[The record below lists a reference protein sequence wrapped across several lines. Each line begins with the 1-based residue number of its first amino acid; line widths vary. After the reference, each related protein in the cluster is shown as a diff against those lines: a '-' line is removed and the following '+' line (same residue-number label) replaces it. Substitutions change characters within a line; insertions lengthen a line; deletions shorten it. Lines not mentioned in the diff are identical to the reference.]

1 MNKNI
6 QRVQMYTQYL
16 KFAFSLASVIMQT
29 HPHTYTHVIRE
40 TLFKIVTRN
49 KIEIYIMYI
58 KTYGLNH
65 PLVSM

>member
-16 KFAFSLASVIMQT
+16 KFAFSLASVIMET
-29 HPHTYTHVIRE
+29 HPNTSTHPHVIRE
-40 TLFKIVTRN
+40 TLIKMIKRN
-49 KIEIYIMYI
+49 KVQMYIIYIKNIY
-58 KTYGLNH
+58 